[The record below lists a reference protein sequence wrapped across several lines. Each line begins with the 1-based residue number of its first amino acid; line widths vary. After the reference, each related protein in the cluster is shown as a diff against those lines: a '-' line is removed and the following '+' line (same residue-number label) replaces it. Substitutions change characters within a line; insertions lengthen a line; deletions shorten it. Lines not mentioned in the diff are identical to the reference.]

1 MPGSG
6 LFHKLSASTNAS
18 FLNLQ
23 SETGNPLE
31 GWESERQI
39 RNQKTVSHESE
50 LRFQVSGVMEVSG
63 VRFQVSVVKSK
74 FLSSTELLN
83 SKFAIR
89 NYLPMPYASSPRIFI
104 LAGP

>member
-50 LRFQVSGVMEVSG
+50 LRFQVSGVRDYGG
-63 VRFQVSVVKSK
+63 VRFEVSAVNGKS
-74 FLSSTELLN
+74 LN
-83 SKFAIR
+83 R
-89 NYLPMPYASSPRIFI
+89 
-104 LAGP
+104 